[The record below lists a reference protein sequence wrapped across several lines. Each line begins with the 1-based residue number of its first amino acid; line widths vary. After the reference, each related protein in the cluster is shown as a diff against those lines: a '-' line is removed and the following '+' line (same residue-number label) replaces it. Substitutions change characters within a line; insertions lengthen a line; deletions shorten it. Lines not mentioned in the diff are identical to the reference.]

1 MLMPVGHIPG
11 LAGTR
16 TAMKLG
22 DERRTEELGHL
33 KLALATFALQL
44 DAFEL
49 RTHEVLLAVE
59 QPLTDDPL
67 AMAVPRIEEIA
78 GRPKDNLSGGQ

>member
-1 MLMPVGHIPG
+1 
-11 LAGTR
+11 
-16 TAMKLG
+16 MKPG

-44 DAFEL
+44 DAFEQ

-59 QPLTDDPL
+59 QPVTENPL
-67 AMAVPRIEEIA
+67 ADGGPAHQGDR
-78 GRPKDNLSGGQ
+78 RPADG

>member
-1 MLMPVGHIPG
+1 MLMPVVRPHPG
-11 LAGTR
+11 LASTR
-16 TAMKLG
+16 VAMKPG

-44 DAFEL
+44 DAFEQ

-59 QPLTDDPL
+59 QPVTENPL
-67 AMAVPRIEEIA
+67 ADGGPAYQRDR
-78 GRPKDNLSGGQ
+78 RPADG

>member
-49 RTHEVLLAVE
+49 RTHEALLAVE
-59 QPLTDDPL
+59 KPVT
-67 AMAVPRIEEIA
+67 EISHL
-78 GRPKDNLSGGQ
+78 NGGPAHRRDRGPPEG

>member
-1 MLMPVGHIPG
+1 
-11 LAGTR
+11 
-16 TAMKLG
+16 MKPG

-44 DAFEL
+44 DAFEQ

-59 QPLTDDPL
+59 QPTESPL
-67 AMAVPRIEEIA
+67 ANGGPAHQRDR
-78 GRPKDNLSGGQ
+78 RPADG

>member
-1 MLMPVGHIPG
+1 MLTPVVRPHPR
-11 LAGTR
+11 LAR
-16 TAMKLG
+16 TAMKPG

-59 QPLTDDPL
+59 KPVTENPLVNGSPAHRRDRGTDDL
-67 AMAVPRIEEIA
+67 T
-78 GRPKDNLSGGQ
+78 GGQ

>member
-1 MLMPVGHIPG
+1 ME
-11 LAGTR
+11 
-16 TAMKLG
+16 LG

-33 KLALATFALQL
+33 KLALTTFALQL

-59 QPLTDDPL
+59 EPVTENPP
-67 AMAVPRIEEIA
+67 V
-78 GRPKDNLSGGQ
+78 NGGPAHRRDHGPPEG

>member
-59 QPLTDDPL
+59 EPVTENP
-67 AMAVPRIEEIA
+67 AV
-78 GRPKDNLSGGQ
+78 NGGPAHRRDRGPPEG

>member
-59 QPLTDDPL
+59 EPVTENP
-67 AMAVPRIEEIA
+67 AVNDGPAHRRDRGPPE
-78 GRPKDNLSGGQ
+78 G